1 MKPTLKTSLLKLAL
15 VGMLFYASY
24 GLSNHYAASLAYVP
38 EVAFAWERNIPF
50 WEWTILPYW
59 SLNLMYAAA
68 FFLCRDTREQNRYVA
83 RLVSA
88 QIVATTC
95 FMLFPLHF
103 GWPKPPTDGLWGW
116 LFDSLVAFDLP
127 YNQSPSL
134 HIALSIIVGAF
145 YWTRF
150 PKIRLPILL
159 WQSLIAL
166 SVLTTY
172 QHHFIDVPTGALLG
186 WLVLWVIP
194 KHGVSPFRRRSL
206 SVAQPD
212 SQTGRLKTS
221 EASFCEAKTNEAGF
235 REAKTS
241 PATRSREIKIAMLY
255 LAGAVLSALPS
266 LFGGAWLWML
276 WVSVSLSVVA
286 FAYLTGNAAVF
297 QKQADGRLSAA
308 ATVLLLPYLVGV
320 RLNMAYWLRGKAK
333 TARVRDDVLIGSIS
347 GVAEIQHCGG
357 VFGKK
362 TASAALKMLARCST
376 LLRFLPCIYHF
387 LPQKSASQAKS
398 PHPLAISDDLP
409 AVLDVCAEYPCPRYR
424 GACRVLP
431 LLDMVAP
438 SENDLVQ
445 AALLLE
451 ALRRQHGKV
460 LTCCALGYGR
470 SAAVV
475 LTWLLVYG
483 GCRDL
488 AQATAE
494 LKQARPQMVLPPETA
509 KAIEAAAGRLKTSE
523 ASFCDAKTNAE
534 SFAKTSEASFCE
546 AKMNAVSFAKT
557 NEASFCDANQDS

>member
-1 MKPTLKTSLLKLAL
+1 MLYPACVLIITAMNWDARNRIMTPRLKISLCKLAL
-15 VGMLFYASY
+15 VGALFYTSY
-24 GLSNHYAASLAYVP
+24 GLSNHHAASLAYVP
-38 EVAFAWERNIPF
+38 EIAFAWEHGIPF
-50 WEWTILPYW
+50 WAWTIVPYW

-88 QIVATTC
+88 QIIATTC

-103 GWPKPPTDGLWGW
+103 GWPKPPTDGLSGW

-127 YNQSPSL
+127 YNQAPSL
-134 HIALSIIVGAF
+134 HIALAIIVGAF

-150 PKIRLPILL
+150 PKIRLPLLL

-186 WLVLWVIP
+186 WLVLWAIP
-194 KHGVSPFRRRSL
+194 QHGVSPFRRPFGT
-206 SVAQPD
+206 Q
-212 SQTGRLKTS
+212 GRLKTS
-221 EASFCEAKTNEAGF
+221 EASFC
-235 REAKTS
+235 EAKTS

-255 LAGAVLSALPS
+255 LAGAALSALPS

-308 ATVLLLPYLVGV
+308 ATILLLPYLVGV
-320 RLNMAYWLRGKAK
+320 RLNMAYWLCGKAK
-333 TARVRDDVLIGSIS
+333 TARVRDGVLIGSVS
-347 GVAEIQHCGG
+347 
-357 VFGKK
+357 
-362 TASAALKMLARCST
+362 
-376 LLRFLPCIYHF
+376 
-387 LPQKSASQAKS
+387 
-398 PHPLAISDDLP
+398 AISDDLP
-409 AVLDVCAEYPCPRYR
+409 AILDVCAEYPRPRYR
-424 GACRVLP
+424 GAYRVLP

-438 SENDLVQ
+438 SENDLVH
-445 AALLLE
+445 AASLLE
-451 ALRRQHGKV
+451 ALHRQHGKV

-494 LKQARPQMVLPPETA
+494 LKQARPQTVLPPETA
-509 KAIEAAAGRLKTSE
+509 KAVEAAAGRLKNFGADQKE
-523 ASFCDAKTNAE
+523 NP
-534 SFAKTSEASFCE
+534 
-546 AKMNAVSFAKT
+546 
-557 NEASFCDANQDS
+557 

>member
-15 VGMLFYASY
+15 VGILFYASY
-24 GLSNHYAASLAYVP
+24 TLSNYYAASLAYVP
-38 EVAFAWERNIPF
+38 EIAFAWERNIPF

-68 FFLCRDTREQNRYVA
+68 FFLCQDTREQNRYVA

-103 GWPKPPTDGLWGW
+103 GWPKPPTDGLWGVM
-116 LFDSLVAFDLP
+116 FDSLVAFDLP

-186 WLVLWVIP
+186 WLVLWAIP
-194 KHGVSPFRRRSL
+194 QHGVSPFRRPFGT
-206 SVAQPD
+206 Q
-212 SQTGRLKTS
+212 GRLKTS
-221 EASFCEAKTNEAGF
+221 EASFCEAKTNTVSFTRTSEASF
-235 REAKTS
+235 REAKTP

-266 LFGGAWLWML
+266 FFSGAWLWML
-276 WVSVSLSVVA
+276 WVSVSLLVAA

-308 ATVLLLPYLVGV
+308 ATVLLLPYLAGV

-333 TARVRDDVLIGSIS
+333 TARVRDDVLIGCVS
-347 GVAEIQHCGG
+347 
-357 VFGKK
+357 
-362 TASAALKMLARCST
+362 
-376 LLRFLPCIYHF
+376 
-387 LPQKSASQAKS
+387 
-398 PHPLAISDDLP
+398 AISDDLP
-409 AVLDVCAEYPCPRYR
+409 AVLDVCAEYPRPRYR
-424 GACRVLP
+424 GAYRVLS

-438 SENDLVQ
+438 SENDLMQ
-445 AALLLE
+445 AASLLE

-494 LKQARPQMVLPPETA
+494 LKQARPQMVLPPKTA
-509 KAIEAAAGRLKTSE
+509 KAVEAAAGSLK
-523 ASFCDAKTNAE
+523 
-534 SFAKTSEASFCE
+534 
-546 AKMNAVSFAKT
+546 M
-557 NEASFCDANQDS
+557 NEASFRDANRDS

>member
-1 MKPTLKTSLLKLAL
+1 MKPAFKTSLLKLAL
-15 VGMLFYASY
+15 IGALFYTSY
-24 GLSNHYAASLAYVP
+24 GLSNHYAASLANVP
-38 EVAFAWERNIPF
+38 EIAFAWERNIPF

-68 FFLCRDTREQNRYVA
+68 FFLCRDACEQNRYVA

-103 GWPKPPTDGLWGW
+103 GWPKPPTDGLWGVM
-116 LFDSLVAFDLP
+116 FDSLVAFDLP

-186 WLVLWVIP
+186 WLVLWGIP
-194 KHGVSPFRRRSL
+194 QHGVSPFRRPFGT
-206 SVAQPD
+206 Q
-212 SQTGRLKTS
+212 GRLKTS
-221 EASFCEAKTNEAGF
+221 EASFCEAKTNAVSFARTSEASF

-241 PATRSREIKIAMLY
+241 PETRSREIKIAMLY

-266 LFGGAWLWML
+266 LFGSAWLWML
-276 WVSVSLSVVA
+276 WISVSLSIVA
-286 FAYLTGNAAVF
+286 FAYLTDNAAVF
-297 QKQADGRLSAA
+297 QKQADGKLSAA
-308 ATVLLLPYLVGV
+308 ATVLLLPYLAGV

-333 TARVRDDVLIGSIS
+333 TARVRDGVLIGSVS
-347 GVAEIQHCGG
+347 G
-357 VFGKK
+357 
-362 TASAALKMLARCST
+362 
-376 LLRFLPCIYHF
+376 
-387 LPQKSASQAKS
+387 
-398 PHPLAISDDLP
+398 ISDDLS
-409 AVLDVCAEYPCPRYR
+409 AVLDVCAEYPRPRYR
-424 GACRVLP
+424 GAYRVLP

-438 SENDLVQ
+438 SENDLMQ
-445 AALLLE
+445 AASLLE
-451 ALRRQHGKV
+451 ALRRQRGKV

-509 KAIEAAAGRLKTSE
+509 KAVEAAVGRL
-523 ASFCDAKTNAE
+523 
-534 SFAKTSEASFCE
+534 KTSEASFCE
-546 AKMNAVSFAKT
+546 AKMNAVSFTKT
-557 NEASFCDANQDS
+557 REASFCDANRDS

>member
-15 VGMLFYASY
+15 VGILFYASY
-24 GLSNHYAASLAYVP
+24 SLSNHYAASLAYVP

-68 FFLCRDTREQNRYVA
+68 FFLCRDTREQSRYVA
-83 RLVSA
+83 RLVLA

-103 GWPKPPTDGLWGW
+103 GWSKPPTDGLWGMM
-116 LFDSLVAFDLP
+116 FDSLVAFDLP

-186 WLVLWVIP
+186 WLVLWVMP
-194 KHGVSPFRRRSL
+194 QHGVSPFRRPFGT
-206 SVAQPD
+206 Q
-212 SQTGRLKTS
+212 GRLKTS
-221 EASFCEAKTNEAGF
+221 EASFCEAKTNAAGF

-266 LFGGAWLWML
+266 FFGGAWLWML

-308 ATVLLLPYLVGV
+308 ATILLLPYLAGV
-320 RLNMAYWLRGKAK
+320 RLNMAYWLSGKAK
-333 TARVRDDVLIGSIS
+333 TAQVRDGVWIGSVS
-347 GVAEIQHCGG
+347 G
-357 VFGKK
+357 
-362 TASAALKMLARCST
+362 
-376 LLRFLPCIYHF
+376 
-387 LPQKSASQAKS
+387 
-398 PHPLAISDDLP
+398 ISDDLP
-409 AVLDVCAEYPCPRYR
+409 AVLDVCAEYPRPRYR
-424 GACRVLP
+424 GAYRVLP

-445 AALLLE
+445 AASLLE

-470 SAAVV
+470 SASVV

-494 LKQARPQMVLPPETA
+494 LKQVRPQMVLPPETA

-523 ASFCDAKTNAE
+523 ASFCEAKT
-534 SFAKTSEASFCE
+534 
-546 AKMNAVSFAKT
+546 NAVSFAKT
-557 NEASFCDANQDS
+557 SKASFGDANRDSEDK

>member
-1 MKPTLKTSLLKLAL
+1 MTPRLKISLCKLAL
-15 VGMLFYASY
+15 VGALFYTSY

-38 EVAFAWERNIPF
+38 EVAFAWECGIPF
-50 WEWTILPYW
+50 WAWTIVPYW

-68 FFLCRDTREQNRYVA
+68 FFLCRNACEQNRYVA

-88 QIVATTC
+88 QIVATIC

-103 GWPKPPTDGLWGW
+103 GWQKPPTDGLWGW

-127 YNQSPSL
+127 YNQAPSL

-150 PKIRLPILL
+150 PKIRLPIFL

-186 WLVLWVIP
+186 WLVLWAIP
-194 KHGVSPFRRRSL
+194 QHGVSPFRRPFDT
-206 SVAQPD
+206 Q
-212 SQTGRLKTS
+212 GRLKTS
-221 EASFCEAKTNEAGF
+221 EASF
-235 REAKTS
+235 REAKT
-241 PATRSREIKIAMLY
+241 PPETRSREIKIAMLY

-276 WVSVSLSVVA
+276 WVSVSLLMVA

-308 ATVLLLPYLVGV
+308 ATILLLPYLVGV

-333 TARVRDDVLIGSIS
+333 TAQVRDDVWIGSIS
-347 GVAEIQHCGG
+347 G
-357 VFGKK
+357 
-362 TASAALKMLARCST
+362 
-376 LLRFLPCIYHF
+376 
-387 LPQKSASQAKS
+387 
-398 PHPLAISDDLP
+398 ISDDLP
-409 AVLDVCAEYPCPRYR
+409 AILDVCAEYPRPRYR
-424 GACRVLP
+424 GAYRALP

-438 SENDLVQ
+438 SENDLMQ
-445 AALLLE
+445 AASLLE
-451 ALRRQHGKV
+451 TLRRQHGKV
-460 LTCCALGYGR
+460 LICCALGYGR

-494 LKQARPQMVLPPETA
+494 LKQARPQMVLPPKTE
-509 KAIEAAAGRLKTSE
+509 KAVEAAAGYLKN
-523 ASFCDAKTNAE
+523 FG
-534 SFAKTSEASFCE
+534 
-546 AKMNAVSFAKT
+546 AVQKE
-557 NEASFCDANQDS
+557 NP

>member
-15 VGMLFYASY
+15 VGILFYASY
-24 GLSNHYAASLAYVP
+24 TLSNYYAASLAYVP
-38 EVAFAWERNIPF
+38 EIAFAWERGIPF

-68 FFLCRDTREQNRYVA
+68 FFLCRNSREQNRYVA

-103 GWPKPPTDGLWGW
+103 GWPKPHTDGLWGVM
-116 LFDSLVAFDLP
+116 FESLVAFDLP

-186 WLVLWVIP
+186 WLVLWAIP
-194 KHGVSPFRRRSL
+194 QHGVSPFRRRSL
-206 SVAQPD
+206 SVAEPD

-221 EASFCEAKTNEAGF
+221 EASFCEAKMSEANFAKTSEVSFCEDKTNNTDF
-235 REAKTS
+235 REAKTF
-241 PATRSREIKIAMLY
+241 PETRSREIKIAMLY

-266 LFGGAWLWML
+266 LFGGVWLWML
-276 WVSVSLSVVA
+276 WVSVSLLMVA

-333 TARVRDDVLIGSIS
+333 TARVRDDVWIGSIS

-362 TASAALKMLARCST
+362 TASAALRMLARCST
-376 LLRFLPCIYHF
+376 LLRFLPCIYRF

-398 PHPLAISDDLP
+398 PQPLAISDDLP
-409 AVLDVCAEYPCPRYR
+409 AVLDVCAEYPRPRYR
-424 GACRVLP
+424 GAYRVLP

-438 SENDLVQ
+438 SENDLMQ
-445 AALLLE
+445 AASLLE
-451 ALRRQHGKV
+451 TLRRQHGKV

-494 LKQARPQMVLPPETA
+494 LKQTRPQMVLPPETA
-509 KAIEAAAGRLKTSE
+509 KAVEAAAGRLKN
-523 ASFCDAKTNAE
+523 F
-534 SFAKTSEASFCE
+534 
-546 AKMNAVSFAKT
+546 
-557 NEASFCDANQDS
+557 

>member
-1 MKPTLKTSLLKLAL
+1 MKPAFKTSLLKLAL
-15 VGMLFYASY
+15 IGALFYTSY

-38 EVAFAWERNIPF
+38 EVAFAWERGIPF
-50 WEWTILPYW
+50 WAWTIVPYW

-68 FFLCRDTREQNRYVA
+68 FFLCRNACEQNRYVA

-95 FMLFPLHF
+95 FMLFPLYF
-103 GWPKPPTDGLWGW
+103 GWSKPPTDGLWGVM
-116 LFDSLVAFDLP
+116 FDSLVAFDLP

-186 WLVLWVIP
+186 WLVLWVMP
-194 KHGVSPFRRRSL
+194 QHGVSPFRRPFGT
-206 SVAQPD
+206 Q
-212 SQTGRLKTS
+212 GRLKTS
-221 EASFCEAKTNEAGF
+221 EASFCEAKTNAAGF

-266 LFGGAWLWML
+266 FFGGAWLWML

-320 RLNMAYWLRGKAK
+320 RLNMAYWLCRKAK
-333 TARVRDDVLIGSIS
+333 TAQVRDGVWIGSIS

-398 PHPLAISDDLP
+398 PQPLAISDDLS
-409 AVLDVCAEYPCPRYR
+409 AVLDVCAEYPRPRYR
-424 GACRVLP
+424 GAYRVLP

-445 AALLLE
+445 AASLLE

-509 KAIEAAAGRLKTSE
+509 RAVEAAAGRLKTSE
-523 ASFCDAKTNAE
+523 ASFC
-534 SFAKTSEASFCE
+534 CE
-546 AKMNAVSFAKT
+546 AKMNAESFAKT
-557 NEASFCDANQDS
+557 NEASFRDANRDS

>member
-38 EVAFAWERNIPF
+38 EIAFAWERGIPF
-50 WEWTILPYW
+50 WAWTIVPYW

-68 FFLCRDTREQNRYVA
+68 FFLCRDACEQNRYVA

-95 FMLFPLHF
+95 FMLFPLYF

-127 YNQSPSL
+127 YNQAPSL

-186 WLVLWVIP
+186 WLVLWAIP
-194 KHGVSPFRRRSL
+194 QHGVSPFRRPFDT
-206 SVAQPD
+206 Q
-212 SQTGRLKTS
+212 GRLKTS
-221 EASFCEAKTNEAGF
+221 EASFC
-235 REAKTS
+235 EAKTS

-297 QKQADGRLSAA
+297 QKQADGRLAAA

-320 RLNMAYWLRGKAK
+320 RLNMVYWLRGKAK
-333 TARVRDDVLIGSIS
+333 TARVRDDVLIGSVS
-347 GVAEIQHCGG
+347 G
-357 VFGKK
+357 
-362 TASAALKMLARCST
+362 
-376 LLRFLPCIYHF
+376 
-387 LPQKSASQAKS
+387 
-398 PHPLAISDDLP
+398 ISDNLP
-409 AVLDVCAEYPCPRYR
+409 AVLDVCAEYPHPRYR
-424 GACRVLP
+424 GVYRVLP

-445 AALLLE
+445 AASLLE
-451 ALRRQHGKV
+451 VLRRQHGKV

-475 LTWLLVYG
+475 FTWLLVYG

-494 LKQARPQMVLPPETA
+494 LKQARPQTVLPPETA
-509 KAIEAAAGRLKTSE
+509 RAVEAAAGRLKTSE
-523 ASFCDAKTNAE
+523 ASFC
-534 SFAKTSEASFCE
+534 E
-546 AKMNAVSFAKT
+546 AKMNAESFAKT
-557 NEASFCDANQDS
+557 NEASFRDANRDS

>member
-1 MKPTLKTSLLKLAL
+1 MKPAFKTSLLKLAL
-15 VGMLFYASY
+15 IGALFYTSY

-38 EVAFAWERNIPF
+38 EVAFAWERGIPF
-50 WEWTILPYW
+50 WAWTIVPYW

-68 FFLCRDTREQNRYVA
+68 FFLCRNAREQNRYVA

-103 GWPKPPTDGLWGW
+103 GWPKPPTDGLWGVM
-116 LFDSLVAFDLP
+116 FDSLVAFDLP

-186 WLVLWVIP
+186 WLVLWAIP
-194 KHGVSPFRRRSL
+194 QHGVSPFRRPFGT
-206 SVAQPD
+206 Q
-212 SQTGRLKTS
+212 GRLKTS
-221 EASFCEAKTNEAGF
+221 KASF
-235 REAKTS
+235 REAKTP

-276 WVSVSLSVVA
+276 WVSVSLLVAA
-286 FAYLTGNAAVF
+286 FAYLTGNSAVF

-308 ATVLLLPYLVGV
+308 ATVLLLPYLAGV

-333 TARVRDDVLIGSIS
+333 TARVRDDVLIGCVS
-347 GVAEIQHCGG
+347 
-357 VFGKK
+357 
-362 TASAALKMLARCST
+362 
-376 LLRFLPCIYHF
+376 
-387 LPQKSASQAKS
+387 
-398 PHPLAISDDLP
+398 AISDDLP
-409 AVLDVCAEYPCPRYR
+409 AVLDVCAEYPRPHYR
-424 GACRVLP
+424 GAYRVLP

-438 SENDLVQ
+438 SENDLMQ
-445 AALLLE
+445 AASLLE

-494 LKQARPQMVLPPETA
+494 LKQTRPQMVLSPETA
-509 KAIEAAAGRLKTSE
+509 RAVEAAAGRLKTSE
-523 ASFCDAKTNAE
+523 ASFCDANRD
-534 SFAKTSEASFCE
+534 SED
-546 AKMNAVSFAKT
+546 K
-557 NEASFCDANQDS
+557 

>member
-1 MKPTLKTSLLKLAL
+1 MVRGRNSATIQEKMLYPACVLIITAMNWDARNRIMTPRLKISLCKLAL
-15 VGMLFYASY
+15 VGALFYTSY
-24 GLSNHYAASLAYVP
+24 GLSNHHAASLAYVP
-38 EVAFAWERNIPF
+38 EIAFAWEHGIPF
-50 WEWTILPYW
+50 WAWTIVPYW

-88 QIVATTC
+88 QIIATTC

-103 GWPKPPTDGLWGW
+103 GWPKPPTDGLSGW

-127 YNQSPSL
+127 YNQAPSL
-134 HIALSIIVGAF
+134 HIALAIIVGAF

-150 PKIRLPILL
+150 PKIRLPLLL

-186 WLVLWVIP
+186 WLVLWAIP
-194 KHGVSPFRRRSL
+194 QHGVSPFRRPFGT
-206 SVAQPD
+206 Q
-212 SQTGRLKTS
+212 GRLKTS
-221 EASFCEAKTNEAGF
+221 EASFC
-235 REAKTS
+235 EAKTS

-308 ATVLLLPYLVGV
+308 ATVLLLPYLAGV

-333 TARVRDDVLIGSIS
+333 TARVRDGAWIGSVS
-347 GVAEIQHCGG
+347 G
-357 VFGKK
+357 
-362 TASAALKMLARCST
+362 
-376 LLRFLPCIYHF
+376 
-387 LPQKSASQAKS
+387 
-398 PHPLAISDDLP
+398 ISDDLS
-409 AVLDVCAEYPCPRYR
+409 AVLDVCAEYPRPRYR
-424 GACRVLP
+424 GAYRVLP

-445 AALLLE
+445 AASLLE

-494 LKQARPQMVLPPETA
+494 LKQARPQTVLPPETA
-509 KAIEAAAGRLKTSE
+509 KVVEAAAGRLKNFGADQKE
-523 ASFCDAKTNAE
+523 NP
-534 SFAKTSEASFCE
+534 
-546 AKMNAVSFAKT
+546 
-557 NEASFCDANQDS
+557 

>member
-1 MKPTLKTSLLKLAL
+1 MKPSFKTSLLKLAL
-15 VGMLFYASY
+15 IGALFYTSY
-24 GLSNHYAASLAYVP
+24 GLSNNYAASLAYVP
-38 EVAFAWERNIPF
+38 EVAFAWERGIPF
-50 WEWTILPYW
+50 WAWTIVPYW

-68 FFLCRDTREQNRYVA
+68 FFLCRNACEQNRYVA

-88 QIVATTC
+88 QIIATTC

-127 YNQSPSL
+127 YNQAPSL
-134 HIALSIIVGAF
+134 HIALAVIVGAF

-186 WLVLWVIP
+186 WLVLWAIP
-194 KHGVSPFRRRSL
+194 QHGVSPFRRPFGT
-206 SVAQPD
+206 Q
-212 SQTGRLKTS
+212 GRLKTS
-221 EASFCEAKTNEAGF
+221 EASFCEAKTNAVSFARTSEASF
-235 REAKTS
+235 REAKT
-241 PATRSREIKIAMLY
+241 PPETRSREIKITILY

-333 TARVRDDVLIGSIS
+333 TAQVRDDVLIGSVS
-347 GVAEIQHCGG
+347 
-357 VFGKK
+357 
-362 TASAALKMLARCST
+362 
-376 LLRFLPCIYHF
+376 
-387 LPQKSASQAKS
+387 
-398 PHPLAISDDLP
+398 AISDGLP
-409 AVLDVCAEYPCPRYR
+409 AVLDVCAEYPRPRYR
-424 GACRVLP
+424 GTYRVLP

-438 SENDLVQ
+438 SENDLMQ
-445 AALLLE
+445 AASLLE
-451 ALRRQHGKV
+451 TLRRQRGKV

-509 KAIEAAAGRLKTSE
+509 KAVEAAAGCLKTS
-523 ASFCDAKTNAE
+523 AV
-534 SFAKTSEASFCE
+534 SFAKTSEASSSE
-546 AKMNAVSFAKT
+546 AKT
-557 NEASFCDANQDS
+557 NKASFCDANRDS

>member
-1 MKPTLKTSLLKLAL
+1 MKPAFKASLLKLAL
-15 VGMLFYASY
+15 IGALFYTSY

-38 EVAFAWERNIPF
+38 EVAFAWERSIPF
-50 WEWTILPYW
+50 WAWTIVPYW

-68 FFLCRDTREQNRYVA
+68 FFLCRDACEQNRYVA

-103 GWPKPPTDGLWGW
+103 GWPKPYTDGLWGVM
-116 LFDSLVAFDLP
+116 FDSLVAFDLP

-186 WLVLWVIP
+186 WLVLWAIP
-194 KHGVSPFRRRSL
+194 QHGVSPFMRRSL

-212 SQTGRLKTS
+212 SQTGRLKMSEANFAKTN
-221 EASFCEAKTNEAGF
+221 EASFCEAKT
-235 REAKTS
+235 S
-241 PATRSREIKIAMLY
+241 PATHSREIKIAMLY
-255 LAGAVLSALPS
+255 LAGAVLSPLPS

-286 FAYLTGNAAVF
+286 SAYLTGNAAVF

-308 ATVLLLPYLVGV
+308 ATVLLLPYLMGV

-333 TARVRDDVLIGSIS
+333 TARVRDDVWIGSVS
-347 GVAEIQHCGG
+347 
-357 VFGKK
+357 
-362 TASAALKMLARCST
+362 
-376 LLRFLPCIYHF
+376 
-387 LPQKSASQAKS
+387 
-398 PHPLAISDDLP
+398 AISDGLP
-409 AVLDVCAEYPCPRYR
+409 AVLDVCAEYPRPRYR
-424 GACRVLP
+424 GAYRVLP

-438 SENDLVQ
+438 SENDLMQ
-445 AALLLE
+445 AASLLE

-494 LKQARPQMVLPPETA
+494 LKQARPQMMLPPETA
-509 KAIEAAAGRLKTSE
+509 RAVEAAAGRLKM
-523 ASFCDAKTNAE
+523 NAV

-546 AKMNAVSFAKT
+546 AKT
-557 NEASFCDANQDS
+557 NEASFYDAN

>member
-1 MKPTLKTSLLKLAL
+1 MKPVFKTSLLKLAL
-15 VGMLFYASY
+15 IGALFYTSY

-38 EVAFAWERNIPF
+38 EVAFAWERGIPF
-50 WEWTILPYW
+50 WAWTIVPYW

-68 FFLCRDTREQNRYVA
+68 FFLCRDTCEQNRYVA

-103 GWPKPPTDGLWGW
+103 GWPKPPTDGLWGVM
-116 LFDSLVAFDLP
+116 FDSLVAFDLP

-159 WQSLIAL
+159 WQSLIAM

-186 WLVLWVIP
+186 WLVLWAVP
-194 KHGVSPFRRRSL
+194 QHGASPFRRPFGT
-206 SVAQPD
+206 Q
-212 SQTGRLKTS
+212 GRLKTS
-221 EASFCEAKTNEAGF
+221 EASFCEAKTNAVSFARTSKASF

-241 PATRSREIKIAMLY
+241 PETRSREIKIAMLY

-308 ATVLLLPYLVGV
+308 ATILLLPYLVGV

-333 TARVRDDVLIGSIS
+333 TAQVRDDVWIGSVS
-347 GVAEIQHCGG
+347 G
-357 VFGKK
+357 
-362 TASAALKMLARCST
+362 
-376 LLRFLPCIYHF
+376 
-387 LPQKSASQAKS
+387 
-398 PHPLAISDDLP
+398 ISDDLP
-409 AVLDVCAEYPCPRYR
+409 AVLDVCAEYPRPRYR
-424 GACRVLP
+424 GSYRVLP

-451 ALRRQHGKV
+451 TLRRQHGKV

-509 KAIEAAAGRLKTSE
+509 KAVEAAAGRL
-523 ASFCDAKTNAE
+523 
-534 SFAKTSEASFCE
+534 KTSEASFCE

-557 NEASFCDANQDS
+557 SEASFCDANRDS

>member
-15 VGMLFYASY
+15 VGILFYASY
-24 GLSNHYAASLAYVP
+24 SLSNHYAASLAYVP
-38 EVAFAWERNIPF
+38 EIAFAWERGIPF

-103 GWPKPPTDGLWGW
+103 GWPKPPTDGLWGVM
-116 LFDSLVAFDLP
+116 FDSLVAFDLP

-150 PKIRLPILL
+150 SKIRLPILL

-186 WLVLWVIP
+186 WLVLWGIP
-194 KHGVSPFRRRSL
+194 QHGVSPFRRPFGT
-206 SVAQPD
+206 Q
-212 SQTGRLKTS
+212 GRLKTS
-221 EASFCEAKTNEAGF
+221 EASFC
-235 REAKTS
+235 EAKTS

-320 RLNMAYWLRGKAK
+320 RLNMAYWLSGKAK
-333 TARVRDDVLIGSIS
+333 TVRVRDDVWIGSIS

-357 VFGKK
+357 VFWKK

-398 PHPLAISDDLP
+398 PQPLAISDDLP
-409 AVLDVCAEYPCPRYR
+409 AVLDVCAEYPRPHYR
-424 GACRVLP
+424 GSYRTLP

-445 AALLLE
+445 AASLLE
-451 ALRRQHGKV
+451 SLRRQHGKV

-494 LKQARPQMVLPPETA
+494 LKQARSQMVLPLETA
-509 KAIEAAAGRLKTSE
+509 KAVEAAAGRLKTSE
-523 ASFCDAKTNAE
+523 ASFCE
-534 SFAKTSEASFCE
+534 
-546 AKMNAVSFAKT
+546 AKT
-557 NEASFCDANQDS
+557 NEAIFCDANRDS

>member
-15 VGMLFYASY
+15 VGILFYASY
-24 GLSNHYAASLAYVP
+24 SLSNHYAALLTYVP
-38 EVAFAWERNIPF
+38 EVAFAWERGIPF

-103 GWPKPPTDGLWGW
+103 GWPKPPTDGLWGVM
-116 LFDSLVAFDLP
+116 FDSLVAFDLP

-186 WLVLWVIP
+186 WLVLWAIP
-194 KHGVSPFRRRSL
+194 QHGVSPFRRPFDT
-206 SVAQPD
+206 Q
-212 SQTGRLKTS
+212 GRLKTS
-221 EASFCEAKTNEAGF
+221 EASF
-235 REAKTS
+235 REAKT
-241 PATRSREIKIAMLY
+241 PPETRSREIKIAMLY

-320 RLNMAYWLRGKAK
+320 RLNMAYWLSGKAK
-333 TARVRDDVLIGSIS
+333 MVRVRDDVWIGSVS
-347 GVAEIQHCGG
+347 G
-357 VFGKK
+357 
-362 TASAALKMLARCST
+362 
-376 LLRFLPCIYHF
+376 
-387 LPQKSASQAKS
+387 
-398 PHPLAISDDLP
+398 ISDDLP

-424 GACRVLP
+424 GAYRTLP

-438 SENDLVQ
+438 SENDLMQ
-445 AALLLE
+445 AASLLE

-475 LTWLLVYG
+475 FTWLLVYG

-509 KAIEAAAGRLKTSE
+509 KAVEAAAGRL
-523 ASFCDAKTNAE
+523 
-534 SFAKTSEASFCE
+534 KTSEASFCE

-557 NEASFCDANQDS
+557 SEASFCDANRDS

>member
-59 SLNLMYAAA
+59 SLNLMYAVA

-95 FMLFPLHF
+95 FMLFPLYF
-103 GWPKPPTDGLWGW
+103 GWPKPPTDGLWGVM
-116 LFDSLVAFDLP
+116 FDSLVAFDLP

-186 WLVLWVIP
+186 WLVLWAIP
-194 KHGVSPFRRRSL
+194 QHGVSPFRRPFDT
-206 SVAQPD
+206 Q
-212 SQTGRLKTS
+212 GRLKTS
-221 EASFCEAKTNEAGF
+221 EASFCEAKT
-235 REAKTS
+235 S
-241 PATRSREIKIAMLY
+241 PETRSREIKIAMLY

-276 WVSVSLSVVA
+276 WVSVSLSVVT

-308 ATVLLLPYLVGV
+308 ATILLLPYLAGV
-320 RLNMAYWLRGKAK
+320 RLNVAYWLRSKEKIAK
-333 TARVRDDVLIGSIS
+333 VRDDVLIGSIS
-347 GVAEIQHCGG
+347 G
-357 VFGKK
+357 
-362 TASAALKMLARCST
+362 
-376 LLRFLPCIYHF
+376 
-387 LPQKSASQAKS
+387 
-398 PHPLAISDDLP
+398 ISDDLP
-409 AVLDVCAEYPCPRYR
+409 AVLDVCAEYPRPHYR
-424 GACRVLP
+424 GAYRVLP

-445 AALLLE
+445 AASLLE

-509 KAIEAAAGRLKTSE
+509 KVVEAAAGRLKTN
-523 ASFCDAKTNAE
+523 TV
-534 SFAKTSEASFCE
+534 SFAKTSEASSSE
-546 AKMNAVSFAKT
+546 AIV
-557 NEASFCDANQDS
+557 D

>member
-15 VGMLFYASY
+15 VGILFYASY
-24 GLSNHYAASLAYVP
+24 SLSNHYAASLAYVP
-38 EVAFAWERNIPF
+38 EIAFAWERNIPF
-50 WEWTILPYW
+50 WEWTIVPYW

-68 FFLCRDTREQNRYVA
+68 FFLCRDACEQNRYVA

-95 FMLFPLHF
+95 FMLFPLYF
-103 GWPKPPTDGLWGW
+103 GWPKPPTDGLWGVM
-116 LFDSLVAFDLP
+116 FDSLVAFDLP

-150 PKIRLPILL
+150 PKIRLPIFL

-186 WLVLWVIP
+186 WLVLWAIP
-194 KHGVSPFRRRSL
+194 QHGVSPFRRPFDT
-206 SVAQPD
+206 Q
-212 SQTGRLKTS
+212 GRLKTS
-221 EASFCEAKTNEAGF
+221 EASFCEAKTNEESFAKTSEASF

-308 ATVLLLPYLVGV
+308 ATILLLPYLVGV

-333 TARVRDDVLIGSIS
+333 TARVRDDVLIGSVS
-347 GVAEIQHCGG
+347 G
-357 VFGKK
+357 
-362 TASAALKMLARCST
+362 
-376 LLRFLPCIYHF
+376 
-387 LPQKSASQAKS
+387 
-398 PHPLAISDDLP
+398 ISDDLT
-409 AVLDVCAEYPCPRYR
+409 AVLDVCAEYPRPRYR
-424 GACRVLP
+424 GAYRVLP

-445 AALLLE
+445 AASLLE

-475 LTWLLVYG
+475 FTWLLVYG

-494 LKQARPQMVLPPETA
+494 LKQARPQTVLPPETA
-509 KAIEAAAGRLKTSE
+509 KVVEAAAGRLKTSE
-523 ASFCDAKTNAE
+523 ASFCE
-534 SFAKTSEASFCE
+534 
-546 AKMNAVSFAKT
+546 AKT
-557 NEASFCDANQDS
+557 NEASFGDANRDSEDK

>member
-1 MKPTLKTSLLKLAL
+1 MKPAFKASLLKLAL
-15 VGMLFYASY
+15 IGALFYTSY

-38 EVAFAWERNIPF
+38 EVAFAWERGIPF
-50 WEWTILPYW
+50 WAWTIVPYW

-68 FFLCRDTREQNRYVA
+68 FFLCRNACEQNRYVA

-88 QIVATTC
+88 QIIATTC

-103 GWPKPPTDGLWGW
+103 GWPKPPTDGLWDW

-127 YNQSPSL
+127 YNQAPSL

-186 WLVLWVIP
+186 WLVLWVMP
-194 KHGVSPFRRRSL
+194 QHGVSPFRRPFGT
-206 SVAQPD
+206 Q
-212 SQTGRLKTS
+212 GRLKTS
-221 EASFCEAKTNEAGF
+221 EASFCEAKTNAAGF

-266 LFGGAWLWML
+266 FFGDAWLWML

-320 RLNMAYWLRGKAK
+320 RLNMAYWLCRKAK
-333 TARVRDDVLIGSIS
+333 TAQVRDGVWIGSIS

-398 PHPLAISDDLP
+398 PQPLAISDDLP
-409 AVLDVCAEYPCPRYR
+409 AVLDVCAEYPRPRYR
-424 GACRVLP
+424 GSYRVLP

-451 ALRRQHGKV
+451 TLRRQHGKV

-509 KAIEAAAGRLKTSE
+509 KAVEAAAGRL
-523 ASFCDAKTNAE
+523 
-534 SFAKTSEASFCE
+534 KTSEASFCE

-557 NEASFCDANQDS
+557 SEASFCDANRDS

>member
-68 FFLCRDTREQNRYVA
+68 FFLCRNAREQNRYVA

-103 GWPKPPTDGLWGW
+103 GWPKPPTDGLWGVM
-116 LFDSLVAFDLP
+116 FDSLVAFDLP

-186 WLVLWVIP
+186 WLVLWAIP
-194 KHGVSPFRRRSL
+194 QHGVSPFRRPFGT
-206 SVAQPD
+206 Q
-212 SQTGRLKTS
+212 GRLKTS
-221 EASFCEAKTNEAGF
+221 EASFCEAKTNAAGF

-320 RLNMAYWLRGKAK
+320 RLNMAYWLCRKAK
-333 TARVRDDVLIGSIS
+333 TARVRDGVWIGSIS

-398 PHPLAISDDLP
+398 PQPLAISDDLP
-409 AVLDVCAEYPCPRYR
+409 AVLDVCAEYPRPRYR
-424 GACRVLP
+424 GSYRVLP

-451 ALRRQHGKV
+451 TLRRQHGKV

-509 KAIEAAAGRLKTSE
+509 KAVEAAAGRLKTSE
-523 ASFCDAKTNAE
+523 ASFCEAKT
-534 SFAKTSEASFCE
+534 
-546 AKMNAVSFAKT
+546 NAVSFAKT
-557 NEASFCDANQDS
+557 S

>member
-1 MKPTLKTSLLKLAL
+1 MKPTLKASLLKLAL
-15 VGMLFYASY
+15 VGALFYTSY

-38 EVAFAWERNIPF
+38 EIAFAWERNIPF
-50 WEWTILPYW
+50 WAWTIVPYW

-88 QIVATTC
+88 QIIATTC

-127 YNQSPSL
+127 YNQAPSL

-194 KHGVSPFRRRSL
+194 QHGVSPFRGRSL

-221 EASFCEAKTNEAGF
+221 EASFCEAKT
-235 REAKTS
+235 S
-241 PATRSREIKIAMLY
+241 PATHSREIKIAMLY

-266 LFGGAWLWML
+266 LFDGAWLWML

-333 TARVRDDVLIGSIS
+333 TARIRNDIWIGSILS
-347 GVAEIQHCGG
+347 V
-357 VFGKK
+357 
-362 TASAALKMLARCST
+362 
-376 LLRFLPCIYHF
+376 
-387 LPQKSASQAKS
+387 
-398 PHPLAISDDLP
+398 SDNFP
-409 AVLDVCAEYPCPRYR
+409 AVLDVCAEYPRPRYR
-424 GACRVLP
+424 GAYRTLP

-438 SENDLVQ
+438 SENDLMQ
-445 AALLLE
+445 AASLLE
-451 ALRRQHGKV
+451 ALRRQRGKV

-483 GCRDL
+483 SCRDL

-494 LKQARPQMVLPPETA
+494 LKQAHPQMVLPPETA
-509 KAIEAAAGRLKTSE
+509 KAVEAAAGYLKKQAHSKPGI
-523 ASFCDAKTNAE
+523 DARH
-534 SFAKTSEASFCE
+534 SG
-546 AKMNAVSFAKT
+546 
-557 NEASFCDANQDS
+557 

>member
-1 MKPTLKTSLLKLAL
+1 MTPRLKISLCKLAL
-15 VGMLFYASY
+15 VGALFYTSY

-38 EVAFAWERNIPF
+38 EVAFAWERGIPF
-50 WEWTILPYW
+50 WAWTIVPYW

-68 FFLCRDTREQNRYVA
+68 FFLCRNACEQNRYVA

-88 QIVATTC
+88 QIIATTC

-127 YNQSPSL
+127 YNQAPSL
-134 HIALSIIVGAF
+134 HIALAIIVGAF

-150 PKIRLPILL
+150 PKIRLPLLL

-186 WLVLWVIP
+186 WLVLWAIP
-194 KHGVSPFRRRSL
+194 QHGVSPFRRPFGT
-206 SVAQPD
+206 Q
-212 SQTGRLKTS
+212 GRLKTS
-221 EASFCEAKTNEAGF
+221 EASFCEAKTNAVSFARTSEASF

-241 PATRSREIKIAMLY
+241 PETRSREIKIAMLY

-297 QKQADGRLSAA
+297 QKQANGRLSAA
-308 ATVLLLPYLVGV
+308 ATILLLPYLVGV
-320 RLNMAYWLRGKAK
+320 RLNMAYWLCRKAK
-333 TARVRDDVLIGSIS
+333 TARVRDDVSIGSVS
-347 GVAEIQHCGG
+347 G
-357 VFGKK
+357 
-362 TASAALKMLARCST
+362 
-376 LLRFLPCIYHF
+376 
-387 LPQKSASQAKS
+387 
-398 PHPLAISDDLP
+398 ISDDHP
-409 AVLDVCAEYPCPRYR
+409 AVLDVCAEYPCPRYH
-424 GACRVLP
+424 GAYSTLP

-438 SENDLVQ
+438 SENDLMQ
-445 AALLLE
+445 AASLLE
-451 ALRRQHGKV
+451 TLRRQHGKV

-483 GCRDL
+483 SCRDL

-509 KAIEAAAGRLKTSE
+509 TAVEAAAGRLKN
-523 ASFCDAKTNAE
+523 F
-534 SFAKTSEASFCE
+534 
-546 AKMNAVSFAKT
+546 
-557 NEASFCDANQDS
+557 

>member
-15 VGMLFYASY
+15 VGILFYASY
-24 GLSNHYAASLAYVP
+24 SLSNHYAASLAYVP
-38 EVAFAWERNIPF
+38 EVTFAWERNIPF

-68 FFLCRDTREQNRYVA
+68 FFLCRDAGEQNRYVA

-88 QIVATTC
+88 QIVATIC

-103 GWPKPPTDGLWGW
+103 GWPKPPTDGLWGMM
-116 LFDSLVAFDLP
+116 FDSLVAFDLP

-145 YWTRF
+145 YWARF
-150 PKIRLPILL
+150 PKIRLPIFL

-186 WLVLWVIP
+186 WLVLWAIP
-194 KHGVSPFRRRSL
+194 QHGVSPFRRRSL
-206 SVAQPD
+206 SVVQPD
-212 SQTGRLKTS
+212 KRTGRLKTS
-221 EASFCEAKTNEAGF
+221 EASFCEAKTNAMSFARTSEADF

-241 PATRSREIKIAMLY
+241 PETRSREIKIAMLY

-308 ATVLLLPYLVGV
+308 ATILLLPYLVGV
-320 RLNMAYWLRGKAK
+320 RLNMAYWLSGKVK
-333 TARVRDDVLIGSIS
+333 TAQVRDDVWIGSIS
-347 GVAEIQHCGG
+347 EVAEIQHCGG

-376 LLRFLPCIYHF
+376 LLRFLPCIYRF

-398 PHPLAISDDLP
+398 PQPLAISDDLS
-409 AVLDVCAEYPCPRYR
+409 AVLDVCAEYPRSRYR
-424 GACRVLP
+424 GAYRVLP

-438 SENDLVQ
+438 SENDLMQ
-445 AALLLE
+445 AVSLLE
-451 ALRRQHGKV
+451 ALRRQRGKV

-509 KAIEAAAGRLKTSE
+509 KAVEAAAGCLKTS
-523 ASFCDAKTNAE
+523 AV
-534 SFAKTSEASFCE
+534 SFAKTSEASSSE
-546 AKMNAVSFAKT
+546 AKT
-557 NEASFCDANQDS
+557 NKASFCDANRDS

>member
-15 VGMLFYASY
+15 VGILFYASY
-24 GLSNHYAASLAYVP
+24 SLSNYYAASLAYVP

-103 GWPKPPTDGLWGW
+103 GWPKPPTDGLWGVM
-116 LFDSLVAFDLP
+116 FDSLVAFDLP

-186 WLVLWVIP
+186 WLVLWAIP
-194 KHGVSPFRRRSL
+194 QHGVSPFRRPFDT
-206 SVAQPD
+206 Q
-212 SQTGRLKTS
+212 GRLNTS
-221 EASFCEAKTNEAGF
+221 KASFCEAKTNAAGF

-241 PATRSREIKIAMLY
+241 PETRSREIKIAILY
-255 LAGAVLSALPS
+255 LAGAALSALPA

-286 FAYLTGNAAVF
+286 FAYLTGNAAVL

-308 ATVLLLPYLVGV
+308 ATVLLLPYLAGV

-333 TARVRDDVLIGSIS
+333 TAWVRDDVLIGSVS
-347 GVAEIQHCGG
+347 
-357 VFGKK
+357 
-362 TASAALKMLARCST
+362 
-376 LLRFLPCIYHF
+376 
-387 LPQKSASQAKS
+387 
-398 PHPLAISDDLP
+398 AISDGLP
-409 AVLDVCAEYPCPRYR
+409 AVLDVCAEYPRPRYR
-424 GACRVLP
+424 GAYRVLP

-438 SENDLVQ
+438 SENDLMQ
-445 AALLLE
+445 AASLLE
-451 ALRRQHGKV
+451 TLRRQRGKV

-475 LTWLLVYG
+475 LTWLLAFG

-488 AQATAE
+488 AQATAQ
-494 LKQARPQMVLPPETA
+494 LKQVRPQMVLPPETA
-509 KAIEAAAGRLKTSE
+509 KAVEAAAGRLKN
-523 ASFCDAKTNAE
+523 F
-534 SFAKTSEASFCE
+534 
-546 AKMNAVSFAKT
+546 
-557 NEASFCDANQDS
+557 

>member
-24 GLSNHYAASLAYVP
+24 SLSNHYAASLAYVP
-38 EVAFAWERNIPF
+38 EIAFAWERNIPF

-59 SLNLMYAAA
+59 LLNLMYAAA

-103 GWPKPPTDGLWGW
+103 GWPKPPTDGLWGVM
-116 LFDSLVAFDLP
+116 FDSLVAFDLP

-150 PKIRLPILL
+150 SKIRLPILL

-186 WLVLWVIP
+186 WLVLWGIP
-194 KHGVSPFRRRSL
+194 QHGVSPFRRPFGT
-206 SVAQPD
+206 Q
-212 SQTGRLKTS
+212 GRLKTS
-221 EASFCEAKTNEAGF
+221 EASFC
-235 REAKTS
+235 EAKTS

-266 LFGGAWLWML
+266 LFGGVWLWML

-308 ATVLLLPYLVGV
+308 ATILLLPYLVGV

-333 TARVRDDVLIGSIS
+333 TARVRDDVLIGSVS
-347 GVAEIQHCGG
+347 G
-357 VFGKK
+357 
-362 TASAALKMLARCST
+362 
-376 LLRFLPCIYHF
+376 
-387 LPQKSASQAKS
+387 
-398 PHPLAISDDLP
+398 ISDDLP
-409 AVLDVCAEYPCPRYR
+409 AVLDVCAEYPRPRYR
-424 GACRVLP
+424 GAYRALP

-475 LTWLLVYG
+475 LTWLLAYG

-494 LKQARPQMVLPPETA
+494 LKQARPQMVLPLETA
-509 KAIEAAAGRLKTSE
+509 KAVEAAAGRLKM
-523 ASFCDAKTNAE
+523 
-534 SFAKTSEASFCE
+534 SEASFCE
-546 AKMNAVSFAKT
+546 AKMNAESFAKT
-557 NEASFCDANQDS
+557 NEASFCDANRDS

>member
-15 VGMLFYASY
+15 VGILFYASY
-24 GLSNHYAASLAYVP
+24 TLSNYYAASLAYVP
-38 EVAFAWERNIPF
+38 EIAFAWERHIPF

-68 FFLCRDTREQNRYVA
+68 FFLCRNSREQNCYVA

-103 GWPKPPTDGLWGW
+103 GWPKPHTDGLWGVM
-116 LFDSLVAFDLP
+116 FDSLVAFDLP

-150 PKIRLPILL
+150 PKIRLPIFL

-186 WLVLWVIP
+186 WLVLWAIP
-194 KHGVSPFRRRSL
+194 QHGVSPFRRPSL
-206 SVAQPD
+206 SVVQPD
-212 SQTGRLKTS
+212 SQIGRLKMS
-221 EASFCEAKTNEAGF
+221 EASFCEAKTNNTDL

-241 PATRSREIKIAMLY
+241 PETRSREIKIAMLY
-255 LAGAVLSALPS
+255 LAGAALSALPS
-266 LFGGAWLWML
+266 LFGGVWLWML
-276 WVSVSLSVVA
+276 WVSVSLLMVA
-286 FAYLTGNAAVF
+286 FAYLTNNTTVF

-308 ATVLLLPYLVGV
+308 ATVLLLPYLAGV

-333 TARVRDDVLIGSIS
+333 TAQVRDDVLIGSIS

-398 PHPLAISDDLP
+398 PQPLAISDDLP
-409 AVLDVCAEYPCPRYR
+409 AVLDVCAESPRPCYR
-424 GACRVLP
+424 GAYRTLP

-438 SENDLVQ
+438 SENDLMQ
-445 AALLLE
+445 AASLLE
-451 ALRRQHGKV
+451 ALRRKHGKV

-475 LTWLLVYG
+475 LTWLLAFG

-509 KAIEAAAGRLKTSE
+509 RAVEAAAGRLKN
-523 ASFCDAKTNAE
+523 F
-534 SFAKTSEASFCE
+534 
-546 AKMNAVSFAKT
+546 
-557 NEASFCDANQDS
+557 

>member
-15 VGMLFYASY
+15 VGILFYASY
-24 GLSNHYAASLAYVP
+24 TLSNYYAASLAHVP
-38 EVAFAWERNIPF
+38 EIAFAWERNIPF

-103 GWPKPPTDGLWGW
+103 GWPKPPTDGLWGVM
-116 LFDSLVAFDLP
+116 FDSLVAFDLP

-194 KHGVSPFRRRSL
+194 QHGVSPFRRRNL
-206 SVAQPD
+206 SVVQPD

-221 EASFCEAKTNEAGF
+221 EVSFCEAKTNNTDF
-235 REAKTS
+235 REAQTS
-241 PATRSREIKIAMLY
+241 PETRSREIKIAMLY

-266 LFGGAWLWML
+266 LFGGVWLWML

-286 FAYLTGNAAVF
+286 SAYLTGNAAVF

-308 ATVLLLPYLVGV
+308 ATVLLLPYLAGV

-333 TARVRDDVLIGSIS
+333 TVRVRDDVWIGSIS
-347 GVAEIQHCGG
+347 G
-357 VFGKK
+357 
-362 TASAALKMLARCST
+362 
-376 LLRFLPCIYHF
+376 
-387 LPQKSASQAKS
+387 
-398 PHPLAISDDLP
+398 ISDGLP
-409 AVLDVCAEYPCPRYR
+409 AVLDVCAEYPHHRYC
-424 GACRVLP
+424 GAYRVLP
-431 LLDMVAP
+431 LLDMVVP

-509 KAIEAAAGRLKTSE
+509 KAVEAAAGRLKNFGADQKE
-523 ASFCDAKTNAE
+523 NP
-534 SFAKTSEASFCE
+534 
-546 AKMNAVSFAKT
+546 
-557 NEASFCDANQDS
+557 

>member
-1 MKPTLKTSLLKLAL
+1 MTPHLKISLCKLAL
-15 VGMLFYASY
+15 VGALFYTSY
-24 GLSNHYAASLAYVP
+24 GLSNRYAASLAYVP
-38 EVAFAWERNIPF
+38 EIAFAWERNIPF
-50 WEWTILPYW
+50 WAWTIMPYW

-68 FFLCRDTREQNRYVA
+68 FFLCRDTCEQNRYVA
-83 RLVSA
+83 RLLAA
-88 QIVATTC
+88 QIVATIC

-127 YNQSPSL
+127 YNQAPSL

-159 WQSLIAL
+159 WQSLIAMP
-166 SVLTTY
+166 VLTTY

-186 WLVLWVIP
+186 WLVLWAIP
-194 KHGVSPFRRRSL
+194 QHGVSPFRRPLCTQS
-206 SVAQPD
+206 
-212 SQTGRLKTS
+212 RLKTNAISFSKTS
-221 EASFCEAKTNEAGF
+221 EASFCEAKT
-235 REAKTS
+235 S
-241 PATRSREIKIAMLY
+241 PETRSREIKIAMLY
-255 LAGAVLSALPS
+255 LAGAVLLALPS
-266 LFGGAWLWML
+266 LFGGAWLWTL
-276 WVSVSLSVVA
+276 WVSVSLLMVV

-308 ATVLLLPYLVGV
+308 ATVLLLPYLAGV
-320 RLNMAYWLRGKAK
+320 RLNMAYWLYGKAK

-347 GVAEIQHCGG
+347 GVAKIQHCGG

-398 PHPLAISDDLP
+398 PQPLAISDGLP
-409 AVLDVCAEYPCPRYR
+409 AVLDVCAEYPRPRYH
-424 GACRVLP
+424 GAYQTLP

-438 SENDLVQ
+438 SENDLMQ

-509 KAIEAAAGRLKTSE
+509 KAVEAAACRLKMYRSQNKE
-523 ASFCDAKTNAE
+523 ANL
-534 SFAKTSEASFCE
+534 
-546 AKMNAVSFAKT
+546 
-557 NEASFCDANQDS
+557 

>member
-15 VGMLFYASY
+15 VGILFYASY
-24 GLSNHYAASLAYVP
+24 SLSNHYAASLAYVP
-38 EVAFAWERNIPF
+38 EVAFAWERGIPF
-50 WEWTILPYW
+50 WAWTIVPYW

-68 FFLCRDTREQNRYVA
+68 FFLCRNACEQNRYAA

-88 QIVATTC
+88 QIIATTC

-127 YNQSPSL
+127 YNQAPSL

-150 PKIRLPILL
+150 PKIRLPIFL

-172 QHHFIDVPTGALLG
+172 QHHFIDMPTGALLG
-186 WLVLWVIP
+186 WLVLWAIP
-194 KHGVSPFRRRSL
+194 QHGVSPFRRPFGT
-206 SVAQPD
+206 Q
-212 SQTGRLKTS
+212 GRLKTS
-221 EASFCEAKTNEAGF
+221 EASFCEAKTNAVSFARTSEADF

-241 PATRSREIKIAMLY
+241 PETRSREIKIAMLY

-297 QKQADGRLSAA
+297 QKQADGSLSAA
-308 ATVLLLPYLVGV
+308 ATILLLPYLAGV

-333 TARVRDDVLIGSIS
+333 TARVRDGVWIGSVS
-347 GVAEIQHCGG
+347 G
-357 VFGKK
+357 
-362 TASAALKMLARCST
+362 
-376 LLRFLPCIYHF
+376 
-387 LPQKSASQAKS
+387 
-398 PHPLAISDDLP
+398 ISDDLP
-409 AVLDVCAEYPCPRYR
+409 AVLDVCAEYPRPRYR
-424 GACRVLP
+424 GAYRVLP

-438 SENDLVQ
+438 SENDLMQ
-445 AALLLE
+445 AASLLE

-509 KAIEAAAGRLKTSE
+509 RAVEEAAGRL
-523 ASFCDAKTNAE
+523 KTNAE

-546 AKMNAVSFAKT
+546 AKMNAESFAKT
-557 NEASFCDANQDS
+557 NEASFYDAN

>member
-38 EVAFAWERNIPF
+38 EVAFAWERGIPF
-50 WEWTILPYW
+50 WAWTIVPYW

-68 FFLCRDTREQNRYVA
+68 FFLCRNAREQNRYVA

-88 QIVATTC
+88 QIVATIC

-103 GWPKPPTDGLWGW
+103 GWQKPPTDGLWGW

-127 YNQSPSL
+127 YNQAPSL

-145 YWTRF
+145 YWMRF

-186 WLVLWVIP
+186 WLVLWAIP
-194 KHGVSPFRRRSL
+194 QHGVSPFRRPFDT
-206 SVAQPD
+206 Q
-212 SQTGRLKTS
+212 GRLKTS
-221 EASFCEAKTNEAGF
+221 EASFCEAKTNAVSFARTSEASF
-235 REAKTS
+235 REAKT
-241 PATRSREIKIAMLY
+241 PPEKRSREIKIAMLY

-266 LFGGAWLWML
+266 LFGGVWLWML

-308 ATVLLLPYLVGV
+308 ATILLLPYLAGV

-333 TARVRDDVLIGSIS
+333 TARVRDDVLIGSVS
-347 GVAEIQHCGG
+347 
-357 VFGKK
+357 
-362 TASAALKMLARCST
+362 
-376 LLRFLPCIYHF
+376 
-387 LPQKSASQAKS
+387 
-398 PHPLAISDDLP
+398 AISDGLP
-409 AVLDVCAEYPCPRYR
+409 AVLDVCAEYPRPHYR
-424 GACRVLP
+424 GAYRVLP

-438 SENDLVQ
+438 SENDLMQ
-445 AALLLE
+445 AASLLE

-494 LKQARPQMVLPPETA
+494 LKQARPQMMLPPETA
-509 KAIEAAAGRLKTSE
+509 RAVEAAAGYLKNFGADQKE
-523 ASFCDAKTNAE
+523 NP
-534 SFAKTSEASFCE
+534 
-546 AKMNAVSFAKT
+546 
-557 NEASFCDANQDS
+557 

>member
-15 VGMLFYASY
+15 VGILFYASY
-24 GLSNHYAASLAYVP
+24 SLSNHYAASLAYVP
-38 EVAFAWERNIPF
+38 EVAFAWERGIPF
-50 WEWTILPYW
+50 WAWTIVPYW

-68 FFLCRDTREQNRYVA
+68 FFLCRNAREQNRYVA

-88 QIVATTC
+88 QIIATSC

-127 YNQSPSL
+127 YNQAPSL

-186 WLVLWVIP
+186 WLVLWAIP
-194 KHGVSPFRRRSL
+194 QHGVSPFRGRSL

-221 EASFCEAKTNEAGF
+221 EASFCEAKTSTAVF
-235 REAKTS
+235 REVKTS
-241 PATRSREIKIAMLY
+241 PETRSREIKIAMLY

-297 QKQADGRLSAA
+297 QKQADGSLSAA

-320 RLNMAYWLRGKAK
+320 RLNMAYWLCRKAK
-333 TARVRDDVLIGSIS
+333 TAQVRDGVWIGSIS

-398 PHPLAISDDLP
+398 PQPLAISDDLP
-409 AVLDVCAEYPCPRYR
+409 AVLDVCAEYPRPRYR
-424 GACRVLP
+424 GSYRVLP

-451 ALRRQHGKV
+451 TLRRQHGKV

-494 LKQARPQMVLPPETA
+494 LKQARSQMVLPPETA
-509 KAIEAAAGRLKTSE
+509 KAVEAAAGRL
-523 ASFCDAKTNAE
+523 
-534 SFAKTSEASFCE
+534 KTSEASFCE

-557 NEASFCDANQDS
+557 SEASFCDANRDS

>member
-1 MKPTLKTSLLKLAL
+1 MKPTLKASLLKLAL
-15 VGMLFYASY
+15 VGALFYTSY

-38 EVAFAWERNIPF
+38 EITFAWERGIPF
-50 WEWTILPYW
+50 WAWTIVPYW

-68 FFLCRDTREQNRYVA
+68 FFLCRNACEQNRYAA

-103 GWPKPPTDGLWGW
+103 SWPKPPTDGLSGW

-127 YNQSPSL
+127 YNQAPSL

-150 PKIRLPILL
+150 PKIRLPIFL

-186 WLVLWVIP
+186 WLVLWAIP
-194 KHGVSPFRRRSL
+194 QHGVSPFKRRDL
-206 SVAQPD
+206 FVVQPAE
-212 SQTGRLKTS
+212 QTGYLKT
-221 EASFCEAKTNEAGF
+221 ASCEAKLSSGK
-235 REAKTS
+235 AKTS
-241 PATRSREIKIAMLY
+241 PETRSREIKIAMLY
-255 LAGAVLSALPS
+255 LAGVALSALPS
-266 LFGGAWLWML
+266 FLGGAWLWML

-308 ATVLLLPYLVGV
+308 ATILLLPYLAGV
-320 RLNMAYWLRGKAK
+320 RLNMAYWLSGKAK
-333 TARVRDDVLIGSIS
+333 MARVRDDVWIGSVS
-347 GVAEIQHCGG
+347 G
-357 VFGKK
+357 
-362 TASAALKMLARCST
+362 
-376 LLRFLPCIYHF
+376 
-387 LPQKSASQAKS
+387 
-398 PHPLAISDDLP
+398 ISDDLP
-409 AVLDVCAEYPCPRYR
+409 AVLDVCAEYPRPHYR
-424 GACRVLP
+424 GAYRVLP

-509 KAIEAAAGRLKTSE
+509 KAVEAAAGRLKTSE
-523 ASFCDAKTNAE
+523 ASFCEAKTNAV
-534 SFAKTSEASFCE
+534 SFAKTSEASFG
-546 AKMNAVSFAKT
+546 
-557 NEASFCDANQDS
+557 DANRDS

>member
-1 MKPTLKTSLLKLAL
+1 MKPALKASLLKLAL
-15 VGMLFYASY
+15 VGALFYTSY

-38 EVAFAWERNIPF
+38 EVAFAWERGIPF
-50 WEWTILPYW
+50 WAWTIVPYW

-68 FFLCRDTREQNRYVA
+68 FFLCRNACEQNRYVA

-88 QIVATTC
+88 QIIATIC

-127 YNQSPSL
+127 YNQAPSL
-134 HIALSIIVGAF
+134 HIALAVIVGAF
-145 YWTRF
+145 YWTRL
-150 PKIRLPILL
+150 PKIRLPIFL

-186 WLVLWVIP
+186 WLVLWAIP
-194 KHGVSPFRRRSL
+194 QHGVSPFKRRDL
-206 SVAQPD
+206 FVVQPAE
-212 SQTGRLKTS
+212 QTGYLKT
-221 EASFCEAKTNEAGF
+221 ASCEAKLSSGK
-235 REAKTS
+235 AKTS
-241 PATRSREIKIAMLY
+241 PETRSREIKIAMLY
-255 LAGAVLSALPS
+255 LAGVALSALPS
-266 LFGGAWLWML
+266 FLGGAWLWML

-308 ATVLLLPYLVGV
+308 ATILLLPYLAGV
-320 RLNMAYWLRGKAK
+320 RLNMAYWLSGKAK
-333 TARVRDDVLIGSIS
+333 MARVRDDVWIGSVS
-347 GVAEIQHCGG
+347 G
-357 VFGKK
+357 
-362 TASAALKMLARCST
+362 
-376 LLRFLPCIYHF
+376 
-387 LPQKSASQAKS
+387 
-398 PHPLAISDDLP
+398 ISDDLP
-409 AVLDVCAEYPCPRYR
+409 AVLDVCAEYPRPHYR
-424 GACRVLP
+424 GAYRVLP

-445 AALLLE
+445 AASLLE

-509 KAIEAAAGRLKTSE
+509 KAVEAAAGRLKTSE
-523 ASFCDAKTNAE
+523 ASFCEAKTN
-534 SFAKTSEASFCE
+534 T
-546 AKMNAVSFAKT
+546 VSFTKT
-557 NEASFCDANQDS
+557 NEASFRGANQDS

>member
-1 MKPTLKTSLLKLAL
+1 MKPAFKASLLKLAL
-15 VGMLFYASY
+15 IGALFYTSY

-38 EVAFAWERNIPF
+38 EVTFAWERGIPF
-50 WEWTILPYW
+50 WAWTIVPYW

-68 FFLCRDTREQNRYVA
+68 FFLCRNACEQNRYVA

-88 QIVATTC
+88 QIIATTC

-103 GWPKPPTDGLWGW
+103 GWPKPPTDGLWDW

-127 YNQSPSL
+127 YNQAPSL

-186 WLVLWVIP
+186 WLVLWVMP
-194 KHGVSPFRRRSL
+194 QHGVSPFRRPFGT
-206 SVAQPD
+206 Q
-212 SQTGRLKTS
+212 GRLKTS
-221 EASFCEAKTNEAGF
+221 EASFCEAKTNAAGF

-320 RLNMAYWLRGKAK
+320 RLNMAYWLCRKAK
-333 TARVRDDVLIGSIS
+333 TAQVRDGVWIGSIS

-409 AVLDVCAEYPCPRYR
+409 AVLDVCAEYSRPRYR
-424 GACRVLP
+424 GAYRVLP
-431 LLDMVAP
+431 LLDMVVP

-509 KAIEAAAGRLKTSE
+509 KAVEAAAGRL
-523 ASFCDAKTNAE
+523 
-534 SFAKTSEASFCE
+534 KTSEASFCE

-557 NEASFCDANQDS
+557 SEASFCDANRDS

>member
-1 MKPTLKTSLLKLAL
+1 MTPRLKISLCKLAL
-15 VGMLFYASY
+15 VGALFYTSY

-38 EVAFAWERNIPF
+38 EIAFAWERDIPF
-50 WEWTILPYW
+50 WAWTIMPYW

-68 FFLCRDTREQNRYVA
+68 FFLCRNACEQNRYVA
-83 RLVSA
+83 QLVLA
-88 QIVATTC
+88 QIIATTC

-127 YNQSPSL
+127 YNQAPSL

-186 WLVLWVIP
+186 WLVLWAIP
-194 KHGVSPFRRRSL
+194 QHGVSPFRRPFDT
-206 SVAQPD
+206 Q
-212 SQTGRLKTS
+212 GRLKTS
-221 EASFCEAKTNEAGF
+221 EASFCEAKTNAVSFARTSEASF

-241 PATRSREIKIAMLY
+241 PETRSREIKITILY
-255 LAGAVLSALPS
+255 LAGAVLSALLS
-266 LFGGAWLWML
+266 FFGGVWLWML

-308 ATVLLLPYLVGV
+308 ATILLLPYLVGV

-333 TARVRDDVLIGSIS
+333 TAQVRDDVWIGSIS
-347 GVAEIQHCGG
+347 G
-357 VFGKK
+357 
-362 TASAALKMLARCST
+362 
-376 LLRFLPCIYHF
+376 
-387 LPQKSASQAKS
+387 
-398 PHPLAISDDLP
+398 ISDDLP
-409 AVLDVCAEYPCPRYR
+409 AILDVCAEYPRPRYR
-424 GACRVLP
+424 GAYRALP

-438 SENDLVQ
+438 SENDLMR
-445 AALLLE
+445 AASLLE

-483 GCRDL
+483 GCQDL

-509 KAIEAAAGRLKTSE
+509 RAVEAAAGRLKN
-523 ASFCDAKTNAE
+523 F
-534 SFAKTSEASFCE
+534 
-546 AKMNAVSFAKT
+546 
-557 NEASFCDANQDS
+557 

>member
-15 VGMLFYASY
+15 VGILFYASY
-24 GLSNHYAASLAYVP
+24 SLSNHYAASLAYVP
-38 EVAFAWERNIPF
+38 EIAFAWERGIPF

-68 FFLCRDTREQNRYVA
+68 FFLCRNACEQNRYVA

-103 GWPKPPTDGLWGW
+103 GWPKPPTDGLSGVM
-116 LFDSLVAFDLP
+116 FDSLVAFDLP

-186 WLVLWVIP
+186 WLVLWAIP
-194 KHGVSPFRRRSL
+194 QHGVSPFRRPFGT
-206 SVAQPD
+206 Q
-212 SQTGRLKTS
+212 GRLKTS
-221 EASFCEAKTNEAGF
+221 EASFCEAKTNAAGF

-276 WVSVSLSVVA
+276 WGSVSLSVVA

-308 ATVLLLPYLVGV
+308 ATVLLLPYLAGV
-320 RLNMAYWLRGKAK
+320 RLNMAYWLSGKAK
-333 TARVRDDVLIGSIS
+333 TAQVRDGVWIGSVS
-347 GVAEIQHCGG
+347 G
-357 VFGKK
+357 
-362 TASAALKMLARCST
+362 
-376 LLRFLPCIYHF
+376 
-387 LPQKSASQAKS
+387 
-398 PHPLAISDDLP
+398 ISDDLS

-438 SENDLVQ
+438 SENDLMQ
-445 AALLLE
+445 AASLLE

-475 LTWLLVYG
+475 FTWLLVYG

-509 KAIEAAAGRLKTSE
+509 KAVEAAAGCLKTS
-523 ASFCDAKTNAE
+523 AV
-534 SFAKTSEASFCE
+534 SFAKTSEASSSE
-546 AKMNAVSFAKT
+546 AKT
-557 NEASFCDANQDS
+557 NKASFCDANRDS

>member
-1 MKPTLKTSLLKLAL
+1 MTPRLKISLCKLAL
-15 VGMLFYASY
+15 VGALFYTSY
-24 GLSNHYAASLAYVP
+24 GLSNHHAASLAYVP
-38 EVAFAWERNIPF
+38 EIAFAWEHGIPF
-50 WEWTILPYW
+50 WAWTIVPYW

-88 QIVATTC
+88 QIIATTC

-103 GWPKPPTDGLWGW
+103 GWPKPPTDGLSGW

-127 YNQSPSL
+127 YNQAPSL
-134 HIALSIIVGAF
+134 HIALAIIVGAF

-186 WLVLWVIP
+186 WLVLWAIP
-194 KHGVSPFRRRSL
+194 QHGVSPFRRPFDT
-206 SVAQPD
+206 Q
-212 SQTGRLKTS
+212 GRLKTS
-221 EASFCEAKTNEAGF
+221 EASFCEAKTNAVSFTRTSEASF
-235 REAKTS
+235 HEAKT
-241 PATRSREIKIAMLY
+241 PPETRSREIKIAMLY

-266 LFGGAWLWML
+266 LFGSAWLWML
-276 WVSVSLSVVA
+276 WGSVSLSVVA

-297 QKQADGRLSAA
+297 QKQADGKLSAA
-308 ATVLLLPYLVGV
+308 ATVLLLPYLAGV
-320 RLNMAYWLRGKAK
+320 RLNMAYWLSGKAK
-333 TARVRDDVLIGSIS
+333 TARVRDDVLIGSVS
-347 GVAEIQHCGG
+347 G
-357 VFGKK
+357 
-362 TASAALKMLARCST
+362 
-376 LLRFLPCIYHF
+376 
-387 LPQKSASQAKS
+387 
-398 PHPLAISDDLP
+398 ISDDHP
-409 AVLDVCAEYPCPRYR
+409 AVLDVCAEYPCPRYH
-424 GACRVLP
+424 GAYSTLP

-438 SENDLVQ
+438 SENDLMQ

-509 KAIEAAAGRLKTSE
+509 RAVEAAAGYLKN
-523 ASFCDAKTNAE
+523 FG
-534 SFAKTSEASFCE
+534 
-546 AKMNAVSFAKT
+546 
-557 NEASFCDANQDS
+557 ANQKENL

>member
-1 MKPTLKTSLLKLAL
+1 MKPTLKASLLKLAL
-15 VGMLFYASY
+15 VGALFYTSY

-38 EVAFAWERNIPF
+38 EIAFAWERNIPF

-68 FFLCRDTREQNRYVA
+68 FFLCRDACEQNRYVA
-83 RLVSA
+83 RLLAA
-88 QIVATTC
+88 QIVATIC

-127 YNQSPSL
+127 YNQAPSL

-186 WLVLWVIP
+186 WLVLWAIP
-194 KHGVSPFRRRSL
+194 QHGVSPFRRPFDT
-206 SVAQPD
+206 Q
-212 SQTGRLKTS
+212 GRLKTS
-221 EASFCEAKTNEAGF
+221 EASFCEAKTSEASFCEAKTNAVSFARTSEASF

-241 PATRSREIKIAMLY
+241 PETRSREIKIAMLY

-320 RLNMAYWLRGKAK
+320 RLNMAYWLLGKERM
-333 TARVRDDVLIGSIS
+333 ARVRDNVWIGSVL
-347 GVAEIQHCGG
+347 GVAKIQHCGG
-357 VFGKK
+357 VFG
-362 TASAALKMLARCST
+362 
-376 LLRFLPCIYHF
+376 
-387 LPQKSASQAKS
+387 QKSASQAKS
-398 PHPLAISDDLP
+398 PQPLVISDDLP
-409 AVLDVCAEYPCPRYR
+409 AVLDVCAEYPRPHYR
-424 GACRVLP
+424 DAYRVLP

-438 SENDLVQ
+438 SENDLMQ
-445 AALLLE
+445 AASLLE
-451 ALRRQHGKV
+451 TLRRQHGKV

-509 KAIEAAAGRLKTSE
+509 KAVEAAAGRLKTSE
-523 ASFCDAKTNAE
+523 ASFCDANRD
-534 SFAKTSEASFCE
+534 SED
-546 AKMNAVSFAKT
+546 K
-557 NEASFCDANQDS
+557 